1 MLKTLT
7 GEQIEDTA
15 EHLATRVQHRSPNV
29 KLKALRCVKWL
40 CQRAHEPRFRRAMTK
55 RSGPVRT
62 CVSHTG
68 KPDPARGDAPHKAVR
83 DMAKETLEAMFAND
97 ANDGNGG
104 GRYEGFGSD
113 SVSTGVSHA
122 PGLDASFDGT
132 EQLGSWGGVHEPG
145 QGAAGDPQASSAI
158 IGDGPARLNNTVGTW
173 GAPEPPRAPPP
184 APTPS
189 PPPVTAPARTP
200 SPIAPPPALGIASS
214 RDIWG
219 QTAAAAPGQ
228 AASQP
233 PPHSPSPPLSP
244 VAAGANA
251 PFTLVGSEEQRQVD
265 ALCAKGGMKLAP
277 AKESMD
283 AFARACG
290 GLRAEAV
297 AQALAAKIRD
307 GEWQEG
313 YKAACVIEHVA
324 KGGVGDGCEAVAVAF
339 ASGTQAG
346 TLDGAG
352 GSSEKLRFKA
362 AEAKAAVTARLNG
375 VARQS
380 VPAPVPVPAPSQ
392 GVDLFGLMGDAPAAA
407 APAPAPAFDAFAVAP
422 PPAAVAQQ
430 TFAPAPDLLGGF
442 GGMSL
447 GGGASLAPGGASQ
460 VPAQARGID
469 PFGGLGGLSSA
480 PPPSVQTGG
489 VMFGGLDPSM
499 MSAKPNSMSPSSPTA
514 LNGKQSTYQQHKDA
528 KAFDFVSDMLK
539 KK

>member
-1 MLKTLT
+1 M
-7 GEQIEDTA
+7 
-15 EHLATRVQHRSPNV
+15 
-29 KLKALRCVKWL
+29 
-40 CQRAHEPRFRRAMTK
+40 
-55 RSGPVRT
+55 
-62 CVSHTG
+62 
-68 KPDPARGDAPHKAVR
+68 
-83 DMAKETLEAMFAND
+83 
-97 ANDGNGG
+97 
-104 GRYEGFGSD
+104 
-113 SVSTGVSHA
+113 
-122 PGLDASFDGT
+122 
-132 EQLGSWGGVHEPG
+132 
-145 QGAAGDPQASSAI
+145 
-158 IGDGPARLNNTVGTW
+158 
-173 GAPEPPRAPPP
+173 
-184 APTPS
+184 
-189 PPPVTAPARTP
+189 
-200 SPIAPPPALGIASS
+200 GIASS

-407 APAPAPAFDAFAVAP
+407 APPRRP
-422 PPAAVAQQ
+422 PLTRLP
-430 TFAPAPDLLGGF
+430 
-442 GGMSL
+442 S
-447 GGGASLAPGGASQ
+447 
-460 VPAQARGID
+460 RRR
-469 PFGGLGGLSSA
+469 
-480 PPPSVQTGG
+480 PPPSLSKRSRPLRTCSAGSAVC
-489 VMFGGLDPSM
+489 PSEEGRH
-499 MSAKPNSMSPSSPTA
+499 SRQE
-514 LNGKQSTYQQHKDA
+514 GRHKCRRRPV
-528 KAFDFVSDMLK
+528 VSIRSVGWEGCRRRRRLPFRRAV
-539 KK
+539 